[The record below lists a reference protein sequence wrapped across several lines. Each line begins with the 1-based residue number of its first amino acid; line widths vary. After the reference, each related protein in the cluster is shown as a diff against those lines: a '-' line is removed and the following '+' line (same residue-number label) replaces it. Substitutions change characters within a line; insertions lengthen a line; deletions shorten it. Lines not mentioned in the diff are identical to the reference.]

1 MFHDN
6 VPALPSKFFALTD
19 AAGLESRLLVAF
31 QQQSLPVWRLH
42 LFTRKAMTK
51 LPIHLQQIF
60 RYKNGYENLGEG

>member
-31 QQQSLPVWRLH
+31 LVAATIRLAPSLVYAKSRDETPHPPPTDFLVQEW
-42 LFTRKAMTK
+42 A
-51 LPIHLQQIF
+51 
-60 RYKNGYENLGEG
+60 